1 MIYAQRYDSVCAVIL
16 FVQEIRMIP
25 PLLALLAWVPV
36 SLLIFRRLP
45 VRIALLINFIG
56 GWAVLPA
63 AHYVDNGVAF
73 PYTILGTSLESDFF
87 ITKATILGLT
97 GILGVY
103 IFDRSSFK
111 RFQLTVWDL
120 TMGMWLIAP
129 LLSAIANPDN
139 FTEGL
144 IGEAYQLLAWGSPY
158 LIGRLYFTDT
168 QSLRI
173 AAKAFVIG
181 GLAYVPFCIFEI
193 FRGPQIYAF
202 LYGYQPFRWNG
213 ANRFIGFRPVV
224 LLENG
229 NQLGIWMATATLIAI
244 WLWRRKT
251 AKSIVGIPILVV
263 AISLFV
269 VTILC
274 QSTGAIL
281 LLLALAP
288 FVFVDPR
295 YLSRSMTI
303 VVVVGILAFA
313 AFRIAN
319 VVSIQ
324 DLINENSTAHAVSNY
339 LKSIGKD
346 SLGWR
351 LTQDERHIETALYQ
365 PILGYGQWD
374 WWKTGIERPWSLWLL
389 VFGMYGGVGL
399 VSLEA
404 LLLIP
409 TLRAVWFPLAR
420 SDIGYTNMRH
430 TLSAAVLITSIDS
443 LLNSSVILPL
453 LLVIGGMTIWSTT
466 DTEVELD
473 YAKSRASAG
482 TPGWRGSKNPRRKM
496 TV

>member
-1 MIYAQRYDSVCAVIL
+1 MIY
-16 FVQEIRMIP
+16 
-25 PLLALLAWVPV
+25 PLVALLAWVPV
-36 SLLIFRRLP
+36 GLYLFRRVP
-45 VRIALLINFIG
+45 VRIALLINFVG
-56 GWAVLPA
+56 GWAVLPTA
-63 AHYVDNGVAF
+63 NYADDGIAF
-73 PYTILGTSLESDFF
+73 PFRIIGASLESNYF

-103 IFDRSSFK
+103 LFDRSRFK

-120 TMGMWLIAP
+120 AMGMWLIAP
-129 LLSAIANPDN
+129 VLSAIANPG
-139 FTEGL
+139 TMREGL

-168 QSLRI
+168 ESLRI

-202 LYGYQPFRWNG
+202 LYGYQPYQWTG
-213 ANRFIGFRPVV
+213 ANRFIGFRPIV

-251 AKSIVGIPILVV
+251 AVSIVGIPIRFV
-263 AISLFV
+263 AITLFT

-281 LLLALAP
+281 LLLALVP

-295 YLSRSMTI
+295 YLSRTMTVI
-303 VVVVGILAFA
+303 LVMGILAFA

-319 VVSIQ
+319 IVSIH
-324 DLINENSTAHAVSNY
+324 DLVNENSTAHAVSSY

-351 LTQDERHIETALYQ
+351 LTQDERHIETALFQ

-374 WWKTGIERPWSLWLL
+374 WWQGGFERPWSLWLL
-389 VFGMYGGVGL
+389 VFGMYGAVGL
-399 VSLEA
+399 VCLEA
-404 LLLIP
+404 VLLIP
-409 TLRAVWFPLAR
+409 ALRAVWFPLAR

-430 TLSAAVLITSIDS
+430 TLSAAVLISAIDS
-443 LLNSSVILPL
+443 LLNASVILPL
-453 LLVIGGMTIWSTT
+453 LIVIGGMAVWSAN
-466 DTEVELD
+466 DVQVEVE
-473 YAKSRASAG
+473 YPTSRASAG
-482 TPGWRGSKNPRRKM
+482 SPDWRGSKSTEKK
-496 TV
+496 VAV

>member
-1 MIYAQRYDSVCAVIL
+1 MINPLVPL
-16 FVQEIRMIP
+16 F
-25 PLLALLAWVPV
+25 AWVPII
-36 SLLIFRRLP
+36 LLIFRRVP
-45 VRIALLINFIG
+45 VRIALLINFVG

-63 AHYVDNGVAF
+63 ANYIDKNIPF
-73 PYTILGTSLESDFF
+73 PYAILGTSLESDYF
-87 ITKATILGLT
+87 ITKATILGFT
-97 GILGVY
+97 GILAVFL
-103 IFDRSSFK
+103 FDRSAFK
-111 RFQLTVWDL
+111 RFELTVWDL
-120 TMGMWLIAP
+120 AMGMWLISP

-139 FTEGL
+139 FAEGCL
-144 IGEAYQLLAWGSPY
+144 GELYQLLAWGSPY

-168 QSLRI
+168 QSLRL

-181 GLAYVPFCIFEI
+181 GLAYIPVCIFEI
-193 FRGPQIYAF
+193 FRGPQVYAF
-202 LYGYQPFRWNG
+202 LYGYEPFRWTG
-213 ANRFIGFRPVV
+213 ATRFFGYRPIG

-229 NQLGIWMATATLIAI
+229 NQLGIWMATATLIAL

-251 AKSIVGIPILVV
+251 SKEILGIPMLIV

-269 VTILC
+269 ITILC

-295 YLSRSMTI
+295 YLSRTMT
-303 VVVVGILAFA
+303 VVLIFGILAFA
-313 AFRIAN
+313 AFRIIN
-319 VVSIQ
+319 VVSIRELVQ
-324 DLINENSTAHAVSNY
+324 ENKTAHAVAQY

-351 LTQDERHIETALYQ
+351 LEQDERHIDTALYE

-374 WWKTGIERPWSLWLL
+374 WWRQGVERPWSLWLL

-409 TLRAVWFPLAR
+409 ALRVVWFPLAR

-430 TLSAAVLITSIDS
+430 TLSAAVLISAIDS
-443 LLNSSVILPL
+443 LLNSAVILPL

-466 DTEVELD
+466 NTEVDVD
-473 YAKSRASAG
+473 YGKARASAG
-482 TPGWRGSKNPRRKM
+482 MPGWRGSQNPRKKPA
-496 TV
+496 V